1 MSREWFISEALSSV
15 RRLEELLDQ
24 LSDEEITSLINLEE
38 EAARRKVF
46 LDKLYREAR
55 QRARK
60 QFIR

>member
-38 EAARRKVF
+38 ETARRKVF